1 MTIQVQNEG
10 KLCTINLAGRL
21 DTTTAPELEKA
32 VLENTAGV
40 ETLIFDLKELSYT
53 SSAGLRVFLKAQKQM
68 NRQGTMILRNVCS
81 DIMEIFEVTGFTDI
95 LTIE

>member
-1 MTIQVQNEG
+1 MTIQVQKEDN
-10 KLCTINLAGRL
+10 LCTINLAVRL

-32 VLENTAGV
+32 VLDNIAGV
-40 ETLIFDLKELSYT
+40 ETLVFDLQDLSYT

-68 NRQGTMILRNVCS
+68 NRQGNMKLKNVCP